1 MYISE
6 FFTWLIIQVYR
17 VYVALHYADIF
28 LILNKRQILIW
39 DQTSQYYN
47 NIMLMIKSSTKKFS
61 DFCMISVANLAKFLS
76 VFKINTYPKLW
87 AILKTKALET
97 S

>member
-28 LILNKRQILIW
+28 LILNKRQILM
-39 DQTSQYYN
+39 N
-47 NIMLMIKSSTKKFS
+47 LGS
-61 DFCMISVANLAKFLS
+61 DITVL
-76 VFKINTYPKLW
+76 
-87 AILKTKALET
+87 
-97 S
+97 